1 LDKDAA
7 GKPELWGKKGVKP
20 ITPKVGILA
29 DKWVQTAI
37 AAVADRPE
45 QLKALFTNK
54 DYPAE
59 VSSNFSSTSRENPL
73 SFYLMISS
81 QSIRLRTLPSVWI
94 KRRTVPGGP
103 LSSRRD
109 SPNSTVTTSSSMV
122 ATMFKL

>member
-1 LDKDAA
+1 LDKEAA

-20 ITPKVGILA
+20 ITPKVSILA

-59 VSSNFSSTSRENPL
+59 GIFQL
-73 SFYLMISS
+73 
-81 QSIRLRTLPSVWI
+81 
-94 KRRTVPGGP
+94 
-103 LSSRRD
+103 
-109 SPNSTVTTSSSMV
+109 
-122 ATMFKL
+122 